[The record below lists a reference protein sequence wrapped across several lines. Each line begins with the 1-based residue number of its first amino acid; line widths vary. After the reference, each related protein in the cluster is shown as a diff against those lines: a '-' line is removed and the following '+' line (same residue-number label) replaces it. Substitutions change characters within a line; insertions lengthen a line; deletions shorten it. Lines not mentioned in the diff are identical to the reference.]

1 MKEFEESGAGRSP
14 SVEKVGTILAVVVVA
29 AVVVFSLGVMV
40 GKRVT
45 GIMPALSE
53 PPSTLPTEGLKPLAQ
68 RPEEKP
74 VKSPAKPQP
83 KTAESA
89 GEPLSSEKLTFFE
102 TLSSDKATVPPPLPA
117 PPPKVKT
124 AVARK
129 PEPPPKKAET
139 AEEPPPK
146 PRQKTAAQN
155 PGAEVMSLRGPG
167 QYYVQV
173 ASTTK
178 QAWAGDL
185 VRRLK
190 KRGVE
195 ARSTTVT
202 LKGKRWYRIRVGTF
216 PDRDAARQ
224 AMKVLKGMGQDG
236 MVVRGD

>member
-117 PPPKVKT
+117 PPQSKNGCRP
-124 AVARK
+124 
-129 PEPPPKKAET
+129 
-139 AEEPPPK
+139 
-146 PRQKTAAQN
+146 
-155 PGAEVMSLRGPG
+155 
-167 QYYVQV
+167 
-173 ASTTK
+173 
-178 QAWAGDL
+178 
-185 VRRLK
+185 
-190 KRGVE
+190 
-195 ARSTTVT
+195 
-202 LKGKRWYRIRVGTF
+202 
-216 PDRDAARQ
+216 
-224 AMKVLKGMGQDG
+224 
-236 MVVRGD
+236 